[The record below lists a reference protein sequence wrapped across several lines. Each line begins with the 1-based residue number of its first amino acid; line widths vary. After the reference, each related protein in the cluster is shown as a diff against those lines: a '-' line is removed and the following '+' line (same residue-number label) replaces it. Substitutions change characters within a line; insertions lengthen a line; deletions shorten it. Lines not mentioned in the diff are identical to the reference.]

1 MFSKKCFGSRFS
13 SIYFSLYSAGDSEF
27 NACPVFSQITE
38 MAKESLPCLTKFVYP
53 ALAGCK
59 APVDVILPQ
68 ITSNIW

>member
-1 MFSKKCFGSRFS
+1 MFLLLFLFS
-13 SIYFSLYSAGDSEF
+13 SLIFRIFGCVIVKLITSLCYSK
-27 NACPVFSQITE
+27 ITE
-38 MAKESLPCLTKFVYP
+38 MAKESLPSTECMYP

>member
-1 MFSKKCFGSRFS
+1 
-13 SIYFSLYSAGDSEF
+13 
-27 NACPVFSQITE
+27 
-38 MAKESLPCLTKFVYP
+38 MAKESLPSPTECMYP

>member
-1 MFSKKCFGSRFS
+1 MFLLLF
-13 SIYFSLYSAGDSEF
+13 LYSLIF
-27 NACPVFSQITE
+27 LVFGFVIVKLITSLCYSKITE
-38 MAKESLPCLTKFVYP
+38 MAKESLPSPTECMYP